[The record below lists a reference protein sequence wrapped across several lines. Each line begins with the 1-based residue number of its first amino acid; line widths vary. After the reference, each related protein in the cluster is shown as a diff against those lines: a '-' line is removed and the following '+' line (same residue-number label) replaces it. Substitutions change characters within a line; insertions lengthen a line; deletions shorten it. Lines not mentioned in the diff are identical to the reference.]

1 MSAAPRTMQA
11 RLVSRRCG
19 PARRWL
25 SADRCGR
32 GAALARGRRGT
43 PVRRSRSCAPRSG
56 RDGLG
61 RLGAGLC
68 IYAYM
73 RRWQGSWER
82 GRFEICRSKKSR
94 LSGASR
100 AIGAWATQDGAKGPV
115 NTSIDRTKSMY
126 SRRAW
131 GTNLRHHVRVLASVT
146 YVSICVVERVG

>member
-11 RLVSRRCG
+11 RLVSRRCA

-68 IYAYM
+68 IYIYAYM

-100 AIGAWATQDGAKGPV
+100 AIGAWDKATPFLAGPFIV
-115 NTSIDRTKSMY
+115 TASRVVIVDNC
-126 SRRAW
+126 RRASL
-131 GTNLRHHVRVLASVT
+131 GRTRRGQCQTLLGVRNQT
-146 YVSICVVERVG
+146 H